1 MTDALTQRVVD
12 YYQLTTER
20 SYLVW
25 AGDALGLHL
34 GFGDG
39 GAAAGTLDR
48 AALDTSLLAMN
59 AALATQARVTRGTR
73 VLDAGCGVG
82 GSSIW
87 LDRELGALVTGVTLD
102 PKQVELARGFAARLG
117 ARGARFECAD
127 FTASG
132 LPRGSFDV
140 VWNLES
146 LCHVADVAKFLSH
159 ARTLLARGGRLVCG
173 DFFRGRGGA
182 HCDAMC
188 DGWVLPAL
196 LSPDELSAAL
206 TTAGFDDVQV
216 RDLTPDV
223 LPSARWMA
231 TTATFEL
238 VRLGMAEA
246 TGAPPSP
253 ALEAHYT
260 AAVGAAAGLA
270 SGEIV
275 YALVSATAN
284 ASAS

>member
-1 MTDALTQRVVD
+1 VTPGLARRVVD
-12 YYQLTTER
+12 YCQLTTEQ

-25 AGDALGLHL
+25 AGDALALHL

-39 GAAAGTLDR
+39 GGTNDR
-48 AALDTSLLAMN
+48 AALDASLLEMN
-59 AALATQARVTRGTR
+59 AQLAKAGLISQGTR

-87 LDRELGALVTGVTLD
+87 LERQLGALVTGVTLD
-102 PKQVELARGFAARLG
+102 PKQVELARGFASRLG
-117 ARGARFECAD
+117 ARKARFGCAD
-127 FTASG
+127 FTNSG
-132 LPRGSFDV
+132 LEQASFDV

-146 LCHVADVAKFLSH
+146 LCHVADVASYL
-159 ARTLLARGGRLVCG
+159 AQVRTLLAPDGRFVCG

-182 HCDAMC
+182 QCDAMC
-188 DGWVLPAL
+188 AGWVLPAL
-196 LSPDELSAAL
+196 LTPLELASQL
-206 TTAGFDDVQV
+206 INAGFEDVQV

-223 LPSARWMA
+223 QTSARWMG

-238 VRLGMAEA
+238 LRLGMQEA

-260 AAVGAAAGLA
+260 AAVGAAGGLA
-270 SGEIV
+270 SGEV
-275 YALVSATAN
+275 VWSLVTAR
-284 ASAS
+284 SASSCH